1 MAQVALTTSHPK
13 HDIHKFCDIK
23 PKLGHDDRLSWKR
36 ELLATARD
44 RGLYTTILGT
54 DPLPSTT
61 NQIITMTNDIP
72 HVSSIPLSQLKD
84 EWYDRNNIAYN
95 QILLCITPELQT
107 AIDDTD
113 IASKAWHILINK
125 YESTDPSKISIVRTK
140 YENYHMTKGQ
150 SIITYITVMKEF
162 RNQLKRMGEVIPDST
177 HATTLLRN
185 VPESWCPIAQTI

>member
-1 MAQVALTTSHPK
+1 M
-13 HDIHKFCDIK
+13 
-23 PKLGHDDRLSWKR
+23 
-36 ELLATARD
+36 
-44 RGLYTTILGT
+44 ILGT
-54 DPLPSTT
+54 DMLPCTA
-61 NQIITMTNDIP
+61 NQIITMTNNNP
-72 HVSSIPLSQLKD
+72 YVSSVPLSQLKD
-84 EWYDRNNIAYN
+84 EWYNCNNIAYN

-107 AIDDTD
+107 VIDDTN
-113 IASKAWHILINK
+113 ITSKARYILVNK
-125 YESTDPSKISIVRTK
+125 YKLTNPSKIGIVRTK